1 MAPPL
6 RLLLLVLVFA
16 APLLAHGR
24 LVSDGLAASGGANAT
39 VLRLPSSSAAEAE
52 GGMGCEMSY
61 GFLPCTTT
69 AGGNLFLV
77 LAYGFLMFKAA
88 TYLSS
93 GSEML
98 LQILGPGIV
107 GGLFLPILGALPDA
121 MLILFSGLS
130 GTREVAQS
138 QILIGMGLLSGST
151 VMLLTL
157 LWGSCVIVGKCDLS
171 ENSTTIDSQDTQVFS
186 LFGSGVSTDVYTS
199 YAARIMAISVL
210 PFIIV
215 QIPQTFKLHSGH
227 RITVLLGFIVAA
239 LLLLSYCLYQIF
251 QPWIQRRRL
260 EYSRRKHV
268 MSGLLRHAQMH
279 VFGRLLDD
287 NGRPNVPVIEKLFH
301 KIDLDNDGRI
311 EQGELQA
318 FIVGINFE
326 DIDWDSNLA
335 ANQVMNDFDTS
346 QNNSIEKDEFVNG
359 MLRWLGEAK
368 RSVVASGAYSKK
380 FLHDFHER
388 TRDEHNLLLDKDEED
403 GEAVGNPSWI
413 CIKAILLLLL
423 GAAMAAA
430 FADPLVDAV
439 HNFSNATH
447 IPSFFISFIAMP
459 LATNSSE
466 AVSAI
471 IFASR
476 KKKRTLS
483 LTFSEVYGGVTMNN
497 TLCLA
502 VFLALV
508 YLRGLTWDFS
518 SEVLVIL
525 LVCIIMGLFTSF
537 RTKFRLWTCFV
548 AFLLYPLSLIIVYI
562 LDFKFG
568 WS

>member
-1 MAPPL
+1 M
-6 RLLLLVLVFA
+6 
-16 APLLAHGR
+16 
-24 LVSDGLAASGGANAT
+24 
-39 VLRLPSSSAAEAE
+39 
-52 GGMGCEMSY
+52 
-61 GFLPCTTT
+61 
-69 AGGNLFLV
+69 LFYISV
-77 LAYGFLMFKAA
+77 
-88 TYLSS
+88 
-93 GSEML
+93 
-98 LQILGPGIV
+98 
-107 GGLFLPILGALPDA
+107 
-121 MLILFSGLS
+121 SGLS

-138 QILIGMGLLSGST
+138 QVLIGMGLLSGST

-186 LFGSGVSTDVYTS
+186 LFGSGVSTDVHTS
-199 YAARIMAISVL
+199 YAARIMMISVL

-215 QIPQTFKLHSGH
+215 QIPQIFKLHSGH
-227 RITVLLGFIVAA
+227 RITVLIGFIVAA

-279 VFGRLLDD
+279 AFGRLLDD

-301 KIDLDNDGRI
+301 KIDLNNDGRI

-335 ANQVMNDFDTS
+335 ANHVMDDFDTS
-346 QNNSIEKDEFVNG
+346 QNNSIEKGEFVSG

-368 RSVVASGAYSKK
+368 RSVASGAYSKK
-380 FLHDFHER
+380 FLHDFHKR
-388 TRDEHNLLLDKDEED
+388 TRDEHNLLLDNGEED
-403 GEAVGNPSWI
+403 GESVGNPTWI
-413 CIKAILLLLL
+413 SIKAILLLIL
-423 GAAMAAA
+423 GTAMAAA

-548 AFLLYPLSLIIVYI
+548 AFLLYPLSLIIVYV